1 MQETASAQLRYLH
14 HAPRKARL
22 LADTIRGLTVNEA
35 EAQLLLSARRAKTP
49 LLKLLRSASANAK
62 QMLKKEPGE
71 LFVKEIRV
79 DIGPRSKRWTP
90 RARGAVNLIEKKMSH
105 ITIVL
110 GVSASPKV
118 SRFVFP
124 VKPKKKKEEHAHHHK
139 HEKEKEE
146 SGETAA
152 PRGDQKTKKEEPKQ
166 KGEHKGFLTR
176 TFRRKA
182 V

>member
-1 MQETASAQLRYLH
+1 MNTASAQLKYLH

-22 LADTIRGLTVNEA
+22 LADVIRGLPVNEA
-35 EAQLLLSARRAKTP
+35 EAHLSLSARRAKTP

-79 DIGPRSKRWTP
+79 DTGPRAKRWTP

-105 ITIVL
+105 VTIVL
-110 GVSASPKV
+110 GVLESPKAP
-118 SRFVFP
+118 RFVFP

-139 HEKEKEE
+139 HEKEKGE
-146 SGETAA
+146 STGEAA
-152 PRGDQKTKKEEPKQ
+152 PRGDQKTKKEEPKHG
-166 KGEHKGFLTR
+166 GEHKGFLAR